1 MLKSSWVDK
10 EGRKASLRSDGLAVY
25 DNEGGADA
33 SSEKRPG
40 RPTVNRD
47 IRNQIID
54 IAEMYFAERGYA
66 LTSTREIAA
75 QAGVR
80 QSMISYYFKSKRSLF
95 EAVIKNRGQA
105 ISVQR
110 MRNLETLLKKYDGQS
125 PVANVIRAY
134 LLPLFSLL
142 HSGPRGIAF
151 VRLLARLHNE
161 PEELS
166 FRLRREVYDD
176 SVKHYLDV
184 LEILQPN
191 VSSADIHWRM
201 MFLIGICLYA
211 LSGLGRLEDLSDG
224 RYTDDNID
232 EMVARLST
240 FLVHGM
246 QAPSTPGW

>member
-25 DNEGGADA
+25 DDDNGADTGR
-33 SSEKRPG
+33 EKRPG
-40 RPTVNRD
+40 RPTVDRD

-54 IAEMYFAERGYA
+54 IAEMYFADRGYA

-110 MRNLETLLKKYDGQS
+110 MRNLDTLLKKYDGNP
-125 PVANVIRAY
+125 PVGNVIRAY

-184 LEILQPN
+184 LERLLPA
-191 VSSADIHWRM
+191 VSPADIHWRM
-201 MFLIGICLYA
+201 MFLIGICLYT
-211 LSGLGRLEDLSDG
+211 LSGLGRLEELSEG
-224 RYTDDNID
+224 RYTDGSID
-232 EMVARLST
+232 EMVARLNT